1 MALDSGIAKM
11 GLFAFILLLA
21 FAGLVSIIPA
31 EYNNTITYGNQAEKV
46 PDTWYGV
53 SLGRYNFTE
62 VKNYTLTLTDDLKAF
77 DIGGRNLLLEW
88 DISNIVYTRDL
99 KLSHRYGL
107 FYILGQKE
115 AMDWYNDNNENLGS
129 LISYI
134 NLNDD
139 YEDFGIIENKTAFI
153 DFQVICLG
161 LGSGSTYFK
170 VTSILS
176 FNSTAYSSPEN
187 AWNNEDLNILIGIG
201 AENANYQQDIWFLIS
216 NLLAFNTFYVFGTTA
231 TYAVILNGII
241 AGFIYANV
249 IIFATAVILEVLPF

>member
-1 MALDSGIAKM
+1 MLDSGIAKM
-11 GLFAFILLLA
+11 GIFSFILLIA
-21 FAGLVSIIPA
+21 FAGLISIIPA
-31 EYNNTITYGNQAEKV
+31 ELNNTITYGSQADKV
-46 PDTWYGV
+46 PDSWYGI

-88 DISNIVYTRDL
+88 DISDIIYTRDL
-99 KLSHRYGL
+99 RLYHRYGL

-115 AMDWYNDNNENLGS
+115 AMDWYNDNNFNLGS

-134 NLNDD
+134 NLNDN
-139 YEDFGIIENKTAFI
+139 YNDFGIIENKTAFL
-153 DFQVICLG
+153 DFEVICLG

-176 FNSTAYSSPEN
+176 FNSTAYTTPEE
-187 AWNNEDLNILIGIG
+187 AWNSEDLNILIGIG

-216 NLLAFNTFYVFGTTA
+216 NLLAFNTLYVFGTTELF
-231 TYAVILNGII
+231 AVILNGII
-241 AGFIYANV
+241 ASFVYVNI
-249 IIFATAVILEVLPF
+249 IIFATAIILEVLPF